1 MLIYQRVQQMECSLC
16 WKRSLHC
23 LGLAMLESSIPVLNV
38 IINLRCPNM
47 EYPNIYQYWDLS
59 WDYDQNQDY
68 EIFMQ
73 CIEIYMVFCGWNLI
87 ESPKIISV
95 PCSRMSRMT
104 EVLGFGG
111 GGRWDELHSF
121 VEWSNSKQWGS
132 VSCFSMYLMLND
144 SQSRYCLC
152 RVYAI
157 QCYIMLYIYTCC
169 T

>member
-1 MLIYQRVQQMECSLC
+1 MLTFPARGRIIDPSG
-16 WKRSLHC
+16 WII
-23 LGLAMLESSIPVLNV
+23 LAETIHKKVP
-38 IINLRCPNM
+38 RCPNQFQFIQ
-47 EYPNIYQYWDLS
+47 IYKSKMSQYGISQYWDFF
-59 WDYDQNQDY
+59 YGIIIKTKIIQ
-68 EIFMQ
+68 
-73 CIEIYMVFCGWNLI
+73 IYSINLNLWFSADKI
-87 ESPKIISV
+87 WSKAAIISV
-95 PCSRMSRMT
+95 PYLRDIVLT

-121 VEWSNSKQWGS
+121 VEWSNSKQWGTS

-157 QCYIMLYIYTCC
+157 QCYIYILYTCC